1 MVSKRGVLN
10 SSTPKSAATSEDKKG
25 KKSKGSVASVPSS
38 TKSHVKGNDI
48 SRIESY
54 IEDLAGE
61 VAQNL
66 HEYFRVVYKVVTE
79 ADIEEF
85 EANYRGSDSEKNDL
99 IDLYKKFKGDMNRLF
114 CSMLCSD
121 PKLDSHRF
129 KDIIDNAIAAGTLK
143 TTKAYEKWAKQISK
157 TKPPTDPLR
166 KRGKAKKKSDNL
178 LAIISQRR
186 SKQKEHFNS
195 MFSSLVNKY
204 GGGMQSSEPSEEEFE
219 AARKKLESQKSA
231 KKSRQK

>member
-1 MVSKRGVLN
+1 HGF
-10 SSTPKSAATSEDKKG
+10 
-25 KKSKGSVASVPSS
+25 
-38 TKSHVKGNDI
+38 I
-48 SRIESY
+48 
-54 IEDLAGE
+54 
-61 VAQNL
+61 Q
-66 HEYFRVVYKVVTE
+66 VVTE

-99 IDLYKKFKGDMNRLF
+99 IDLYEKFKGNMNRLF

-129 KDIIDNAIAAGTLK
+129 KDIIDDAIAAGTLK

-157 TKPPTDPLR
+157 TEPPTDPLR

-178 LAIISQRR
+178 LAIISQCR
-186 SKQKEHFNS
+186 SERKEHFDS